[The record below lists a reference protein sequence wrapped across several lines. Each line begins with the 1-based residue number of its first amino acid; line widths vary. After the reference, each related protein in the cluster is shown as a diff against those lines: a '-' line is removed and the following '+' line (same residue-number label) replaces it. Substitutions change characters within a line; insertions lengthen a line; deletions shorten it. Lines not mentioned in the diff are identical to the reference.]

1 MSYILQA
8 LQRAEAERNRG
19 ATPGLH
25 TPTLP
30 AATAAEPRRGRALP
44 WGLGAAALVVAG
56 ALAWWLW
63 PAGPA
68 HTPVAGTQPPSATA
82 AAPQPAAPAVP
93 ATPAPAVPAAP
104 TPATPPV
111 AQAVPPTAVITAP
124 PEAAPAPAPRAEP
137 APRRAPADAP
147 PPRAPAPT
155 AMPPAAMTPPLA
167 GPAAAARPAT
177 QPAPVA
183 PPVPASPAN
192 TAPAQAPLPTL
203 AELPPALRQSLP
215 ALNLGGGIYSAEP
228 ANRLLIVNG
237 QVLRE
242 KAQLAPELV
251 LESIGPRAAVFRF
264 RGQRFEMR
272 Y

>member
-30 AATAAEPRRGRALP
+30 TTAPVEARPRRVLP
-44 WGLGAAALVVAG
+44 WALAGGAIVAGAAA
-56 ALAWWLW
+56 AWWLW
-63 PAGPA
+63 PAAPVV
-68 HTPVAGTQPPSATA
+68 TPVAK
-82 AAPQPAAPAVP
+82 APAQ
-93 ATPAPAVPAAP
+93 PAPAAAVTAPLPVARASAPAPA
-104 TPATPPV
+104 PATAPQALPGQSLPPE
-111 AQAVPPTAVITAP
+111 AVITAP
-124 PEAAPAPAPRAEP
+124 PQPPAPAPAV
-137 APRRAPADAP
+137 RRGTADAVA
-147 PPRAPAPT
+147 PRAPAAGASAP
-155 AMPPAAMTPPLA
+155 AMPAKPVVPPAAVP
-167 GPAAAARPAT
+167 
-177 QPAPVA
+177 QA
-183 PPVPASPAN
+183 PPPAV
-192 TAPAQAPLPTL
+192 APAQAPLPTL

-215 ALNLGGGIYSAEP
+215 TLNLGGGIYSPEP

-242 KAQLAPELV
+242 KAQIAPELL

-264 RGQRFEMR
+264 KGQRFEMR

>member
-44 WGLGAAALVVAG
+44 WGLGAAALAVAG

-63 PAGPA
+63 PASSA
-68 HTPVAGTQPPSATA
+68 PVPEAATQPPPTTA
-82 AAPQPAAPAVP
+82 AAPAPAV
-93 ATPAPAVPAAP
+93 
-104 TPATPPV
+104 PATPPV
-111 AQAVPPTAVITAP
+111 AQAVPPAAVITAP
-124 PEAAPAPAPRAEP
+124 PEAMPAPAPRAEP
-137 APRRAPADAP
+137 APRRAPVDVP
-147 PPRAPAPT
+147 PPRTPSGN
-155 AMPPAAMTPPLA
+155 AMPPAAMTPPPA
-167 GPAAAARPAT
+167 GPATAVRPAT
-177 QPAPVA
+177 QPAPTA
-183 PPVPASPAN
+183 PASPAN

-215 ALNLGGGIYSAEP
+215 TLNLGGGIYSAEP